1 MKPCPSTEAGLQ
13 PGSNQEEILHSS
25 IAASLGPLLPWP
37 SHPSPLVVKLG
48 PSPHPQVLVQF
59 REGWKPAQQGGQSL
73 NRSDGAVTSPP
84 SSPVPLL
91 APQRGRSPTEQT
103 TLLHCGCIG
112 ACGKEGRGGGVVPE
126 RPGECRELGAALAPG
141 ARSGQVG
148 TPSWGKGRGSRGQ
161 IATFHSS
168 HPPQGIK

>member
-1 MKPCPSTEAGLQ
+1 MKPCPSYEAGLQ

-25 IAASLGPLLPWP
+25 IAASLGPLLPWS

-91 APQRGRSPTEQT
+91 APQRQKPHRTNHFI
-103 TLLHCGCIG
+103 TLWVHWGLW
-112 ACGKEGRGGGVVPE
+112 EG
-126 RPGECRELGAALAPG
+126 G
-141 ARSGQVG
+141 ARRGCG
-148 TPSWGKGRGSRGQ
+148 AREAWGVQGAWSSSGSRC
-161 IATFHSS
+161 
-168 HPPQGIK
+168 